1 MCGSTASYF
10 IKKFGEDRA
19 FSRTMRLV
27 VGHSNISTNIYL
39 NAF

>member
-19 FSRTMRLV
+19 FSGTVRLV
-27 VGHSNISTNIYL
+27 VGHSILITFRSS
-39 NAF
+39 